1 MPKTPEVDGGLI
13 QITGSGPPSILKSPE
28 RIVLLLAA
36 RRVQWRCEREAPAD
50 ITEQVFTTQH
60 LYSVLCPP
68 RPGWKSRGFISHPR
82 RRLPSVSRSSHF
94 LSPHPPSLALFLPP
108 LPINLNRL
116 LVLTAAIRR
125 TVSTSTLE
133 EENTQAG
140 WC

>member
-1 MPKTPEVDGGLI
+1 MPKTPEVDGGFI

-28 RIVLLLAA
+28 RILLLFAA
-36 RRVQWRCEREAPAD
+36 GWVQWRCEREAPAD
-50 ITEQVFTTQH
+50 STEQVFTTQH
-60 LYSVLCPP
+60 LYSVLLGRDGRAEDSSPT
-68 RPGWKSRGFISHPR
+68 H
-82 RRLPSVSRSSHF
+82 VVVYHQSRSSHF

-140 WC
+140 WW